1 MKARD
6 RSISAAPL
14 AWCGW
19 VSLALAGC
27 GGDSPAGGAPEPEAA
42 DGPVSQLFTDVTAS
56 CGVRF
61 SHGSGA
67 TGDWILTEIMGGG
80 GALFDMDGDGD
91 LDLFL
96 LQGGTDP
103 GSPRTAQAGDGHALF
118 RNDGAGAFTDVSAG
132 AGFESL
138 TGYAMGAAAGDV
150 DGDGDVDL
158 YVSQQGSDALF
169 LNGGDGRFQDAT
181 SEWSAGVEGWSTSAA
196 FGDLDADGDL
206 DLYVARYIELDPKI
220 ICNDAA
226 GRRTYCPPG
235 SGAPVHDVLL
245 INEGGSFRD
254 ASAEAGLVG
263 APAPGLGVVIEDLTG
278 DGRLDVYVAND
289 GQANQLWVPDG
300 EGGWRDEGSTRGIA
314 LNQNG
319 FAEASMGVVV
329 EDLDRDG
336 LSDLFMTHLQEET
349 HTLYRARGAGAFSD
363 RTGQAGLGVMTR
375 PNTGFGVAA
384 FDVELDGDLDLA
396 IANGRVRIGP
406 VPAGCELE
414 GAWAQLAEGNS
425 LLVAEG
431 ARFTDEKE
439 RAAALTGP
447 LLVDRCVFQGDLDG
461 DGDVDLV
468 VTGTENAARVLR
480 NDAPREGSWVTIDPR
495 LDGTSATGLGVQ
507 VKVTAP
513 DFELTR
519 TTRASDGYQSSRDP
533 RAHFGV
539 PGAPDGAP
547 VDVEL
552 RWTDGLRERFAGLET
567 GKIHRLVRGSGEAVR

>member
-6 RSISAAPL
+6 RRISAGPL
-14 AWCGW
+14 AWFGLI
-19 VSLALAGC
+19 SLGLHGC
-27 GGDSPAGGAPEPEAA
+27 GGDTSAGGAPDPKAA
-42 DGPVSQLFTDVTAS
+42 DGPASQLFTDVTAS
-56 CGVRF
+56 SGVRF

-67 TGDWILTEIMGGG
+67 AGNWVLTEIMGGG

-91 LDLFL
+91 LDLLL
-96 LQGGTDP
+96 LQGGADP
-103 GSPRTAQAGDGHALF
+103 GSSTTAQAGEGHALF
-118 RNDGAGAFTDVSAG
+118 RNDGQGTFTDVSEG

-158 YVSQQGSDALF
+158 YVSQQGTDALF
-169 LNGGDGRFQDAT
+169 LNEGGGRFKDAT
-181 SEWSAGVEGWSTSAA
+181 SAWGAGVEGWSTSAA

-245 INEGGSFRD
+245 MNEGGSFRD
-254 ASAEAGLVG
+254 ASAEAGLIGV
-263 APAPGLGVVIEDLTG
+263 PAPGLGVVLEDLTG

-329 EDLDRDG
+329 EDLDQDG

-375 PNTGFGVAA
+375 PNTGFGVTA

-406 VPAGCELE
+406 VPDGCELE
-414 GAWAQLAEGNS
+414 GAWAQLAEANS
-425 LLVAEG
+425 LLIADG

-439 RAAALTGP
+439 RALALTGP

-468 VTGTENAARVLR
+468 VSGNESAARVLR
-480 NDAPREGSWVTIDPR
+480 NDAPRAGDWITLDPR
-495 LDGTSATGLGVQ
+495 LDDASATGLGVQ
-507 VKVTAP
+507 VSVTTP
-513 DFELTR
+513 EFQLTR

-533 RAHFGV
+533 RAHFGI
-539 PGAPDGAP
+539 PGARGG
-547 VDVEL
+547 VEVEVEL
-552 RWTDGLRERFAGLET
+552 RWPDGLRERFAGLTT
-567 GKIHRLVRGSGEAVR
+567 GRVHRLLRGSGEVLR

>member
-6 RSISAAPL
+6 RRCTAGLVASCGL
-14 AWCGW
+14 AWLGLL
-19 VSLALAGC
+19 SC
-27 GGDSPAGGAPEPEAA
+27 GGSEPDGGSRAPEAA
-42 DGPVSQLFTDVTAS
+42 NGPAPQLFTDVTPS
-56 CGVRF
+56 SGVRF

-67 TGDWILTEIMGGG
+67 VGDWTLTEIMGGG

-96 LQGGTDP
+96 LQGGADP
-103 GSPRTAQAGDGHALF
+103 GSPTTAQAGEGHALF
-118 RNDGAGAFTDVSAG
+118 RNDGQGSFTDVSEG

-150 DGDGDVDL
+150 DGDGSVDL
-158 YVSQQGSDALF
+158 YISQQGTDALF
-169 LNGGDGRFQDAT
+169 LNEGGGRFKDAT
-181 SEWSAGVEGWSTSAA
+181 SEWGAGVEGWSTSAA

-206 DLYVARYIELDPKI
+206 DLYVARYIELESKI

-245 INEGGSFRD
+245 INEGASFRD
-254 ASAEAGLVG
+254 ASADAGLVG
-263 APAPGLGVVIEDLTG
+263 VPAPGLGVVLEDLTG

-300 EGGWRDEGSTRGIA
+300 EGSWRDEGATRGIA

-329 EDLDRDG
+329 EDLDQDG

-406 VPAGCELE
+406 VPEGCELE
-414 GAWAQLAEGNS
+414 GAWAQLAEANS
-425 LLVAEG
+425 LLIADG
-431 ARFTDEKE
+431 ARFTDEKG
-439 RAAALTGP
+439 RALALTGP
-447 LLVDRCVFQGDLDG
+447 LLVDRCVLQGDLDG

-468 VTGTENAARVLR
+468 VTGNENAARVLR
-480 NDAPREGSWVTIDPR
+480 NDAPREGDWVIIDPR
-495 LDGTSATGLGVQ
+495 AREGGATSIGVQ
-507 VKVTAP
+507 VKLTAP

-539 PGAPDGAP
+539 PGSGAATE

-552 RWTDGLRERFAGLET
+552 RWPDGLRERFRGLT
-567 GKIHRLVRGSGEAVR
+567 SGRVHPLLRGSGEAL

>member
-6 RSISAAPL
+6 RRISAGPL
-14 AWCGW
+14 AWFGL
-19 VSLALAGC
+19 VSLGLYGC
-27 GGDSPAGGAPEPEAA
+27 GGDTPAGGTPESKAA
-42 DGPVSQLFTDVTAS
+42 DEPTSPLFTDVTAS
-56 CGVRF
+56 SGVRF

-67 TGDWILTEIMGGG
+67 AGGWILTEIMGGG

-91 LDLFL
+91 LDLLL
-96 LQGGTDP
+96 LQGGADP
-103 GSPRTAQAGDGHALF
+103 GSATAAQAGEGHALF
-118 RNDGAGAFTDVSAG
+118 RNDGEGTFTDVSEG
-132 AGFESL
+132 AGFAPL

-158 YVSQQGSDALF
+158 YVTQQGTDALF
-169 LNGGDGRFQDAT
+169 LNDGGGRFKDAT
-181 SEWSAGVEGWSTSAA
+181 AEWGAGVAGWSTSAA
-196 FGDLDADGDL
+196 FGDVDADGDL
-206 DLYVARYIELDPKI
+206 DLFVARYIELDSKI

-254 ASAEAGLVG
+254 ASAEAGLV
-263 APAPGLGVVIEDLTG
+263 AVPAPGLGVVLEDLTG

-300 EGGWRDEGSTRGIA
+300 EGGWRDEGATRGIA

-406 VPAGCELE
+406 VPEGCELE
-414 GAWAQLAEGNS
+414 GAWAQLAEKNS
-425 LLVAEG
+425 LLLANG
-431 ARFTDEKE
+431 ARFTDEKQ
-439 RAAALTGP
+439 RARALTGP

-468 VTGTENAARVLR
+468 VTGNENAARVLR
-480 NDAPREGSWVTIDPR
+480 NDAPREGDWITIDPR
-495 LDGTSATGLGVQ
+495 VDGASATGLGVQ
-507 VKVTAP
+507 VKVSAP

-539 PGAPDGAP
+539 PGTREGAQ

-552 RWTDGLRERFAGLET
+552 RWTNGLRERFVGLKT
-567 GKIHRLVRGSGEAVR
+567 GSVHQLLRGSGEAIR

>member
-1 MKARD
+1 MKARAHS
-6 RSISAAPL
+6 RWVRTLAAGGL
-14 AWCGW
+14 AGL
-19 VSLALAGC
+19 VAPGC
-27 GGDSPAGGAPEPEAA
+27 GGDTPEAPPALPEPPAA
-42 DGPVSQLFTDVTAS
+42 QLFTDVTDAS
-56 CGVRF
+56 GVDF
-61 SHGSGA
+61 TQGSGA
-67 TGDWILTEIMGGG
+67 TGGWVLTEIMGGG

-91 LDLFL
+91 LDLLL
-96 LQGGTDP
+96 LQGGVDP
-103 GSPRTAQAGDGHALF
+103 ASSTTPQAGAGHALF
-118 RNDGAGAFTDVSAG
+118 RNDGEGTFTDVSDG
-132 AGFESL
+132 AGFAAL
-138 TGYAMGAAAGDV
+138 DGYAMGAAAGDV

-158 YVSQQGSDALF
+158 YVSQQGMDALF
-169 LNGGDGRFQDAT
+169 LNDGTGRFRDAT
-181 SEWSAGVEGWSTSAA
+181 DEWGAGVPGWSTSAA
-196 FGDLDADGDL
+196 FGDLDGDGDL
-206 DLYVARYIELDPKI
+206 DLYVARYIELDGKI
-220 ICNDAA
+220 VCNDAA

-235 SGAPVHDVLL
+235 SGDPVHDVLL
-245 INEGGSFRD
+245 INQGGRFED
-254 ASAEAGLVG
+254 VSAAAGLVG
-263 APAPGLGVVIEDLTG
+263 APQPGLGVVMEDLTG

-300 EGGWRDEGSTRGIA
+300 AGGWRDEGSTRGVA

-329 EDLDRDG
+329 EDLDGDG

-414 GAWAQLAEGNS
+414 GAWAQLAEANS
-425 LLVAEG
+425 LLLGEG
-431 ARFTDEKE
+431 PRFSNEQE
-439 RAAALTGP
+439 RALALTGP
-447 LLVDRCVFQGDLDG
+447 LLVDRCVLQGDLDG

-468 VTGTENAARVLR
+468 VTGNETAARVLR
-480 NDAPREGSWVTIDPR
+480 NDAPREGAWVTLDPR
-495 LDGTSATGLGVQ
+495 VSDGAATALGVQ

-513 DFELTR
+513 GFALTR

-539 PGAPDGAP
+539 PGAPAA

-552 RWTDGLRERFAGLET
+552 RWVYGLVERFAGLET
-567 GKIHRLVRGSGEAVR
+567 GGVRRLVRGSGEAVR

>member
-1 MKARD
+1 
-6 RSISAAPL
+6 
-14 AWCGW
+14 
-19 VSLALAGC
+19 
-27 GGDSPAGGAPEPEAA
+27 
-42 DGPVSQLFTDVTAS
+42 
-56 CGVRF
+56 
-61 SHGSGA
+61 
-67 TGDWILTEIMGGG
+67 
-80 GALFDMDGDGD
+80 
-91 LDLFL
+91 
-96 LQGGTDP
+96 
-103 GSPRTAQAGDGHALF
+103 
-118 RNDGAGAFTDVSAG
+118 
-132 AGFESL
+132 
-138 TGYAMGAAAGDV
+138 MGAAAGDV

-158 YVSQQGSDALF
+158 YVSQQGRDALF
-169 LNGGDGRFQDAT
+169 LNGGDGRFRDAT

-278 DGRLDVYVAND
+278 DGMLDVYVAND

-406 VPAGCELE
+406 VPAGCKLE

-439 RAAALTGP
+439 RATALTGP
-447 LLVDRCVFQGDLDG
+447 LLVDRCVLQGDLDG

-468 VTGTENAARVLR
+468 VTGNENAARVLR
-480 NDAPREGSWVTIDPR
+480 NDAPREGSWVMIDPR
-495 LDGTSATGLGVQ
+495 VDGTSATGLGVQ
-507 VKVTAP
+507 VQVTAA
-513 DFELTR
+513 DFDLTR
-519 TTRASDGYQSSRDP
+519 TTRASDGYQTSRDP

-539 PGAPDGAP
+539 PGAQDGAP

-567 GKIHRLVRGSGEAVR
+567 GRIHRLVRGSGEAVR